1 MSATT
6 TLRLVRSASGADS
19 VIRMFAGELD
29 AAYIGM
35 TPFLLARAHGLRLHL
50 LGIAN
55 SLGSSHKVVVRLGAA
70 QPRSVATVATSSA
83 HQLAWTW
90 ATSLGLDV
98 SYLDLSPADAVRAFE
113 VGLVDAV
120 SIWEPFAGKV
130 EAAGGETRFDSAAA
144 EVPMF
149 NVLAASDAS
158 VRAKPSALRQ
168 LASAH
173 SAAVATIRQGLSE
186 ESTDYLRAVLD
197 LPLGHEEFITLLN
210 HEHEWPDSPALDG
223 DDLPDD
229 LVESAHEAMRFL
241 RAARLTPPG
250 GEVEALERSALG
262 RHGRRQET
270 LSLGYSDSLM
280 CAPLHIARHDGHL
293 GENGMDVIQ
302 DQEPVVERLARLPE
316 PLRRAARETIEFV
329 GTQPAVATMACGRVL
344 ERVLERPTSRRSA
357 PSHHVAC
364 RRPSPTSRRARSSRR
379 VSRPRR
385 TSSEPCATP
394 RLTPCPRTSAP
405 PRRAPVSSS

>member
-1 MSATT
+1 M
-6 TLRLVRSASGADS
+6 
-19 VIRMFAGELD
+19 
-29 AAYIGM
+29 
-35 TPFLLARAHGLRLHL
+35 
-50 LGIAN
+50 
-55 SLGSSHKVVVRLGAA
+55 
-70 QPRSVATVATSSA
+70 ATVATSSA

-130 EAAGGETRFDSAAA
+130 EAAGGETRFDSASA

-229 LVESAHEAMRFL
+229 LVESAHEATRFL

-316 PLRRAARETIEFV
+316 PLRRAAEGDDRVRGYAAGGGDHGLWARAGE
-329 GTQPAVATMACGRVL
+329 GSGRDLRAGARLQAT
-344 ERVLERPTSRRSA
+344 TS
-357 PSHHVAC
+357 PVDVH
-364 RRPSPTSRRARSSRR
+364 RRPRGERGHPAACLGLGALRPNHAQRRGSRPVREHQPRRGALLCRAADQRRR
-379 VSRPRR
+379 VVGAERLVRR
-385 TSSEPCATP
+385 VE
-394 RLTPCPRTSAP
+394 
-405 PRRAPVSSS
+405 VS